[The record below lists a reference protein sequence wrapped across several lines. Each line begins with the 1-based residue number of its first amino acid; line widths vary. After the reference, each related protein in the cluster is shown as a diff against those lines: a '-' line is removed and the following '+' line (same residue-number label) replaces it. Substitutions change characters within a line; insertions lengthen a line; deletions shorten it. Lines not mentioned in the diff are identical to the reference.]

1 MENVIYQDV
10 EVKGNFTVS
19 AAGTVGAFNQVETK
33 TFGTGAKSA
42 LLNLLYPV
50 GSIYMS
56 VNNNSPA
63 SFIGGSWTRIQDVF
77 PLAAGTTYAAGST
90 GGSATHTMTLEELAK
105 HKHNIIYTREG
116 TVGGDGYI
124 LGGTGYSTQEAGD
137 MTESGGGQPFSI
149 MPPYLAVYTWKRTA

>member
-1 MENVIYQDV
+1 MENVIYQNV
-10 EVKGNFTVS
+10 EVKGNFTAS
-19 AAGTVGAFNQVETK
+19 GTVTFNTGTFNQVETK
-33 TFGTGAKSA
+33 TFGTGAKTA

-63 SFIGGSWTRIQDVF
+63 SFMGGTWTRIQDVF

-90 GGSATHTMTLEELAK
+90 GGSATHTMTLDELVNHTHTYNPAG
-105 HKHNIIYTREG
+105 NSGLNGAI
-116 TVGGDGYI
+116 GGSGW
-124 LGGTGYSTQEAGD
+124 LPQSTSAETGST
-137 MTESGGGQPFSI
+137 GGGQPFSI

>member
-1 MENVIYQDV
+1 MANVIYQDV
-10 EVKGNFTVS
+10 EVKGKVTAS
-19 AAGTVGAFNQVETK
+19 GTGTFNQLETK
-33 TFGTGAKSA
+33 SFGSGANSA
-42 LLNLLYPV
+42 LLNLHYPV

-77 PLAAGTTYAAGST
+77 PLAAGTSYTAGST
-90 GGSATHTMTLEELAK
+90 GGSATHTLTVEESPK

-124 LGGTGYSTQEAGD
+124 LGGTGYSSQETGD
-137 MTESGGGQPFSI
+137 VTESGGGQPFSI
-149 MPPYLAVYTWKRTA
+149 MPPYLAVYVWKRTA